1 MNFTKLLISTFSTSS
16 SSSPT
21 RTSHFLANY
30 LMKNFNFSEPRALSA
45 SKRFW
50 WAKNPDNI
58 ETVVTLL
65 KQHGF
70 SDAHIESTVKTTPQ
84 ILFAKINKT
93 LIPKLKFFQENLG
106 LRDSDLGLFLSKNA
120 TLFTQSLE
128 RKLIPNTEILLKILS
143 GDRKALIWIIGKCKW
158 ILYKFPKSSL
168 LVNIG
173 LLEKYGIVGS
183 QLSMIVKSRPILL
196 VLEESKLCDLC
207 REVER
212 MGFSSKSRMFVHGL
226 LTLSCMSSETIRN
239 KLEVFQSFGYSKE
252 ECVGMFRKAPGMP
265 RVSVEKLRLG
275 LEFFLKGIGFE
286 RDVLLRMPR
295 LLMYSMEKRVI
306 PRYFVLEILKSKKLL
321 KRNTS
326 FVNVIQ
332 LSEDEFL
339 DKYISKYRDNAEEL
353 LIAYKGGLANVDT
366 SEESDRE

>member
-1 MNFTKLLISTFSTSS
+1 
-16 SSSPT
+16 
-21 RTSHFLANY
+21 
-30 LMKNFNFSEPRALSA
+30 
-45 SKRFW
+45 
-50 WAKNPDNI
+50 
-58 ETVVTLL
+58 
-65 KQHGF
+65 
-70 SDAHIESTVKTTPQ
+70 
-84 ILFAKINKT
+84 
-93 LIPKLKFFQENLG
+93 
-106 LRDSDLGLFLSKNA
+106 
-120 TLFTQSLE
+120 
-128 RKLIPNTEILLKILS
+128 
-143 GDRKALIWIIGKCKW
+143 
-158 ILYKFPKSSL
+158 
-168 LVNIG
+168 
-173 LLEKYGIVGS
+173 
-183 QLSMIVKSRPILL
+183 
-196 VLEESKLCDLC
+196 
-207 REVER
+207 
-212 MGFSSKSRMFVHGL
+212 
-226 LTLSCMSSETIRN
+226 
-239 KLEVFQSFGYSKE
+239 
-252 ECVGMFRKAPGMP
+252 MP